1 MHTACKSGLTT
12 GKNFVNI
19 MRCHMFINTSDQCR
33 GYGEPEISIIP
44 IKWLN
49 RCWNKGA
56 CYYVKEGLSNTRFLG
71 ITHLD
76 NAHADGKFAATKTAI
91 VKIYKPIAL
100 LIKRMSI
107 VTFMEH
113 LYCVVVI
120 LGFIQKYIENNQEWL
135 LLITHW
141 QH

>member
-91 VKIYKPIAL
+91 VKIYKPIA
-100 LIKRMSI
+100 
-107 VTFMEH
+107 FMEH
-113 LYCVVVI
+113 LYCVVVL

-135 LLITHW
+135 LLITH
-141 QH
+141 